1 MEDGEYTREDWFIDE
16 DEHLP
21 WWMCVISWLC
31 GCVVL
36 WAIAIALFFLAM
48 GIKDAMAAPNPN
60 PPPITQDDPN
70 EVRIGV
76 MCGDLQGSGAV
87 VIVDPPQGKVYKFD
101 FTCPTGTSI

>member
-1 MEDGEYTREDWFIDE
+1 MTMHNEGEDTWFYDDE
-16 DEHLP
+16 PLP
-21 WWMCVISWLC
+21 WWMCILSWFGITTIIC
-31 GCVVL
+31 AAA
-36 WAIAIALFFLAM
+36 AILFFFAM

-101 FTCPTGTSI
+101 FTCPTGKSI